1 MDQIGIIFKRR
12 GLIGVSFLGAAKVK
26 KKRNTSFLTSFH
38 SHSFILPMY
47 IYLYLYTFG
56 VCSLHLL
63 LSLGVHTS
71 EVPTDGCA
79 QATEAQAFL
88 TPSIMR
94 PWRKTHKEHSMC
106 IRIRILDMRLE
117 SPLHVTLICFLASR
131 MKTPQ

>member
-12 GLIGVSFLGAAKVK
+12 RLIGVSFLGAAKVK
-26 KKRNTSFLTSFH
+26 KKTKHIVLNFFPFSQLYTTNVHISLSIYFQGLFPAS
-38 SHSFILPMY
+38 SFI
-47 IYLYLYTFG
+47 IG
-56 VCSLHLL
+56 C
-63 LSLGVHTS
+63 TS
-71 EVPTDGCA
+71 EGPTDGCA

>member
-1 MDQIGIIFKRR
+1 
-12 GLIGVSFLGAAKVK
+12 
-26 KKRNTSFLTSFH
+26 
-38 SHSFILPMY
+38 MY

-79 QATEAQAFL
+79 LATEAQAFL